1 MKRKAS
7 PLPPVPGTVATRTR
21 RQEKN
26 AAAKW
31 NQPLSVI
38 INILLYADP
47 ETVRILCL
55 LSKQFLDIIRN
66 SPAMKNHRVIP
77 LLQISPS
84 EDQEDP
90 GRTKRLIHQLHQHR
104 AKFDHRV
111 IPLLQIKTSEA
122 EEDDG
127 RLDRLIQ
134 QLYQHRAELQQYRAI
149 KFLGVNKFFH
159 PHLISDP
166 AKHLPNAFQL
176 HGVVSLD
183 ISSPT
188 EMTEDGVYDTNVL
201 PNYLTAILPNLLEI
215 NFSNTKFDSN
225 SMRKFCGRCPRL
237 ERITWNNIKSVRPN
251 VSPWLNGSM
260 MHGAKNLTEIYM
272 DDCEFFIYDYQ
283 PFITNSDG
291 DAYSEY
297 IFHCCCE
304 NKVLERV
311 SIKNAVVVYGNLLHT
326 GSSVDAS
333 RFEMKQEQDMLI
345 KFVRKAP
352 TSLKWF
358 RSDLTQ
364 GNINMLESERPD
376 IEFVS

>member
-84 EDQEDP
+84 ES
-90 GRTKRLIHQLHQHR
+90 R
-104 AKFDHRV
+104 
-111 IPLLQIKTSEA
+111 
-122 EEDDG
+122 EDDG
-127 RLDRLIQ
+127 RPERLVH
-134 QLYQHRAELQQYRAI
+134 QLYHHRAKLQHYRAI
-149 KFLGVNKFFH
+149 KFIGVKKFCYVNNIVY
-159 PHLISDP
+159 PPGWTPKSATHLS
-166 AKHLPNAFQL
+166 NTFQL

-183 ISSPT
+183 ISSST
-188 EMTEDGVYDTNVL
+188 GITEDEVLSIDSCAL
-201 PNYLTAILPNLLEI
+201 PNYLTDILPNLLEI
-215 NFSNTKFDSN
+215 NCSNRTFHSK
-225 SMRKFCGRCPRL
+225 SMRKFCRMCPRL
-237 ERITWNNIKSVRPN
+237 ERITWNNIKFVGWDVTPT
-251 VSPWLNGSM
+251 VCGSF
-260 MHGAKNLTEIYM
+260 MHDAKNLKEIYM
-272 DDCEFFIYDYQ
+272 DDCEFFCSGFDYQ
-283 PFITNSDG
+283 KFMNLDG
-291 DAYSEY
+291 DPHSY
-297 IFHCCCE
+297 IFHCCSKI
-304 NKVLERV
+304 NVLVRL
-311 SIKNAVVVYGNLLHT
+311 SIKNADVIIRSDWDVPC
-326 GSSVDAS
+326 
-333 RFEMKQEQDMLI
+333 RFEMKFCQDILI

-352 TSLKWF
+352 PSLKWF

-364 GNINMLESERPD
+364 GNINMLQLERPE
-376 IEFVS
+376 IEFVA

>member
-1 MKRKAS
+1 MKRKSS

-66 SPAMKNHRVIP
+66 SPAMKDR
-77 LLQISPS
+77 
-84 EDQEDP
+84 
-90 GRTKRLIHQLHQHR
+90 
-104 AKFDHRV
+104 RV
-111 IPLLQIKTSEA
+111 IPLLQIKASESK
-122 EEDDG
+122 EDDG
-127 RLDRLIQ
+127 RLDRLVH
-134 QLYQHRAELQQYRAI
+134 QLYQHRAELQQQYRAI

-176 HGVVSLD
+176 HGAVSLD

-188 EMTEDGVYDTNVL
+188 VSTGGILFDDTNAL
-201 PNYLTAILPNLLEI
+201 LSYLTAILPNLLEI

-260 MHGAKNLTEIYM
+260 MHGAKNLKEIYM

-297 IFHCCCE
+297 IFHFCCE

-311 SIKNAVVVYGNLLHT
+311 SIKNAVVVYGDLLHT
-326 GSSVDAS
+326 GSSVNAS

-352 TSLKWF
+352 PSLKWF

-364 GNINMLESERPD
+364 GNIDMLQLERPG